1 MRLLF
6 SLVALFVSLFLA
18 SAASAATLIVNS
30 SGILTGATGVN
41 VGGTFYDVEFVDGTC
56 IALFEECDSVNDLDF
71 TTEADAVAASQALL
85 DQVFLDASQGEF
97 DADPG
102 LTSGCINT
110 TFGVCEVWTPFGFGE
125 LAPGES
131 GVLIG
136 SAENDASL
144 GLDTV
149 FVRVGIPDTDSS
161 TSDEVVFARWTPSA
175 VPDVPEPTSLTLLG
189 LGLAGIGVRRWR
201 KSKWR

>member
-6 SLVALFVSLFLA
+6 SLVALSVSLFLA
-18 SAASAATLIVNS
+18 SAASAATLLVNG
-30 SGILTGATGVN
+30 SGILTGATDVN
-41 VGGTFYDVEFVDGTC
+41 VGGTLYDVTFVDGTC
-56 IALFEECDSVNDLDF
+56 IALFEGCDSVNDFDF

-85 DQVFLDASQGEF
+85 DQVFHDAAQGEF

-110 TFGVCEVWTPFGFGE
+110 TFGVCEVWTPFGFGD
-125 LAPGES
+125 LAGES

-136 SAENDASL
+136 AAENDASL

-149 FVRVGIPDTDSS
+149 FVRVGIPDTDS
-161 TSDEVVFARWTPSA
+161 TNTEEVVFARWTPTG
-175 VPDVPEPTSLTLLG
+175 VPDVPEPASLSLLG
-189 LGLAGIGVRRWR
+189 LGLASIGVRRWR
-201 KSKWR
+201 QRKQ

>member
-6 SLVALFVSLFLA
+6 SFVALIVSFLLA
-18 SAASAATLIVNS
+18 CAASAATLIVNDG
-30 SGILTGATGVN
+30 GILTGATGVN
-41 VGGTFYDVEFVDGTC
+41 VGGTLYDVTFVDGTC
-56 IALFEECDSVNDLDF
+56 IALFDGCDSVNDFDF

-85 DQVFLDASQGEF
+85 DQAFLDAAQGEF

-102 LTSGCINT
+102 LTRGCINT

-125 LAPGES
+125 LAGES

-136 SAENDASL
+136 AAENDASL
-144 GLDTV
+144 GLDRV

-175 VPDVPEPTSLTLLG
+175 VPDVPEPASLSLLA
-189 LGLAGIGVRRWR
+189 LGLASFGARRCRQR
-201 KSKWR
+201 KQ

>member
-18 SAASAATLIVNS
+18 SAASAATLIVNG

-41 VGGTFYDVEFVDGTC
+41 VGGTLYDVAFVEGTC
-56 IALFEECDSVNDLDF
+56 IALFGGCDSVNDFDF

-85 DQVFLDASQGEF
+85 DQVFLDAAQGEF
-97 DADPG
+97 NADPG

-125 LAPGES
+125 LAGES

-136 SAENDASL
+136 AAENDAAL
-144 GLDTV
+144 GFDTV
-149 FVRVGIPDTDSS
+149 FVRVGSPDTDSS

-175 VPDVPEPTSLTLLG
+175 VPDVPEPASLTLLG
-189 LGLAGIGVRRWR
+189 LGIAGIGVRRWR
-201 KSKWR
+201 QRKGS